1 MDTLILP
8 TIFKISL
15 YVLFVLLVW
24 RTAKWQQNKH
34 KHNFTLIQII
44 VLSILFALLSQL
56 FGGDIMSSTMDR
68 GRYASYYIQERNL
81 EEDSVGLAWF
91 WNICHAYNF
100 SVQTMFFI
108 FSSFCFMCLLL
119 SYNVYKQSLP
129 LFIILIL
136 SSRYATF
143 NISILKQG
151 FSESL
156 IVLGLMLYFASLNKN
171 KVSKIVQYIFIAIL
185 TYFGIKFHEAGYI
198 IIPIYLCLL
207 FWDNKYIRSIGYV
220 IIVFS
225 IFLFNFIQG
234 FYFSN
239 IGHLSEELE
248 QQSIAYEYN
257 IGIGQSVAT
266 VLKSIPYVI
275 ITFLGFKYRKK
286 FINVIISYDKLLFM
300 CVLTSFFL
308 IVTVFNYWLF
318 RLAMYT
324 VFPCLIFTAQLR
336 TCLKRYKY
344 STRAIDISIV
354 LIILLILIYF
364 SQCFIK
370 YGGM

>member
-1 MDTLILP
+1 MTYLILY
-8 TIFKISL
+8 TTFKITL
-15 YVLFVLLVW
+15 YVLFVLMVW
-24 RTAKWQQNKH
+24 KTAKWQQNKH

-44 VLSILFALLSQL
+44 VLSVLFASLAQL
-56 FGGDIMSSTMDR
+56 WGGDIMTSTMDR
-68 GRYASYYIQERNL
+68 GRYASYYIQERNM
-81 EEDSVGLAWF
+81 EEDSAGLAWF

-100 SVQTMFFI
+100 SAQTMFFI
-108 FSSFCFMCLLL
+108 FSFFCFMCLLL

-136 SSRYATF
+136 STRYATF

-151 FSESL
+151 FSESF
-156 IVLGLMLYFASLNKN
+156 IVFGVMLYFASLNKS
-171 KVSKIVQYIFIAIL
+171 KVSKIVYYIFISIL
-185 TYFGIKFHEAGYI
+185 TYLGIKFHEAGYFM
-198 IIPIYLCLL
+198 IPIFLCLL
-207 FWDNKYIRSIGYV
+207 FWDNKYIRRMGYV
-220 IIVFS
+220 IIISS
-225 IFLFNFIQG
+225 IFLFSFIQD

-239 IGHLSEELE
+239 IGQLSTELE
-248 QQSIAYEYN
+248 QQSIAYESD
-257 IGIGQSVAT
+257 IGIGQGIAT

-286 FINVIISYDKLLFM
+286 FINIIESYDKLLFM
-300 CVLTSFFL
+300 CVLTTFFL

-324 VFPCLIFTAQLR
+324 LFPCLIFTAQLR
-336 TCLKRYKY
+336 TCIKKYKY
-344 STRAIDISIV
+344 STRAIDISIM